1 MQEISN
7 YEKIKKDIEEGIQ
20 KRKEEDKKNKKIISQ
35 IKVISNLEN
44 KIKKEKEKLNKLVEN
59 ENSKQMEQNNEQ

>member
-1 MQEISN
+1 MQEINN

-59 ENSKQMEQNNEQ
+59 ENLKQMEQNNE

>member
-20 KRKEEDKKNKKIISQ
+20 KRKEEDKKNKKIINQ
-35 IKVISNLEN
+35 IKIISSLEN
-44 KIKKEKEKLNKLVEN
+44 KVQKEKEKLNELVKNEAKELEN
-59 ENSKQMEQNNEQ
+59 E

>member
-20 KRKEEDKKNKKIISQ
+20 KRKEEDKKNKKIINQ
-35 IKVISNLEN
+35 IKIISSLEN
-44 KIKKEKEKLNKLVEN
+44 KVQKEKEKLDKLVKNETKELEN
-59 ENSKQMEQNNEQ
+59 E

>member
-20 KRKEEDKKNKKIISQ
+20 KRKEEDKKNKKIINQ
-35 IKVISNLEN
+35 IKIISSLEN
-44 KIKKEKEKLNKLVEN
+44 KVQKEKEKLNKLVKNEANELEN
-59 ENSKQMEQNNEQ
+59 E

>member
-7 YEKIKKDIEEGIQ
+7 YKKIKKDIEEGIQ

-35 IKVISNLEN
+35 IKIINSLEN
-44 KIKKEKEKLNKLVEN
+44 KIKKEKEKLSKLVEN

>member
-35 IKVISNLEN
+35 IKIINSLEN
-44 KIKKEKEKLNKLVEN
+44 KIKKEKEKLSKLVEN
-59 ENSKQMEQNNEQ
+59 EKFKTNGTKQ

>member
-20 KRKEEDKKNKKIISQ
+20 KRKEEDKKNKKIINQ
-35 IKVISNLEN
+35 IKIISSLEN
-44 KIKKEKEKLNKLVEN
+44 KVQKEKEKLDKLVKDEAKELEN
-59 ENSKQMEQNNEQ
+59 E

>member
-1 MQEISN
+1 QEISN

-35 IKVISNLEN
+35 IKIINSLEN
-44 KIKKEKEKLNKLVEN
+44 KIKKEKEKLSKLVEN

>member
-1 MQEISN
+1 MQEVSN

-35 IKVISNLEN
+35 IKIINSLEN
-44 KIKKEKEKLNKLVEN
+44 KIKKEKEKLSKLVEN
-59 ENSKQMEQNNEQ
+59 ENSKQMEQNNE

>member
-1 MQEISN
+1 
-7 YEKIKKDIEEGIQ
+7 KIKKDIEEGIQ

-35 IKVISNLEN
+35 IKIINSLEN
-44 KIKKEKEKLNKLVEN
+44 KIKKEKEKLSKLVEN

>member
-20 KRKEEDKKNKKIISQ
+20 KRKEEDKKNKKIINQ
-35 IKVISNLEN
+35 IKIISSLEN
-44 KIKKEKEKLNKLVEN
+44 KVQKEKEKLDKLVKN
-59 ENSKQMEQNNEQ
+59 ETKEL

>member
-20 KRKEEDKKNKKIISQ
+20 KRKEEDKKNKKIINQ
-35 IKVISNLEN
+35 IKIISSLEN
-44 KIKKEKEKLNKLVEN
+44 KVQKEKEKLNKFVKNEAKELEN
-59 ENSKQMEQNNEQ
+59 E

>member
-20 KRKEEDKKNKKIISQ
+20 KRKEEDKKNKKIINQ
-35 IKVISNLEN
+35 IKIISSLEN
-44 KIKKEKEKLNKLVEN
+44 KVQKEKEKLNKLVKNEAKELEN
-59 ENSKQMEQNNEQ
+59 E

>member
-35 IKVISNLEN
+35 INIINSLEN
-44 KIKKEKEKLNKLVEN
+44 KIKKEKEKLSKLVEN

>member
-35 IKVISNLEN
+35 IKIINSLEN
-44 KIKKEKEKLNKLVEN
+44 KIKKEKEKLSKLVEN

>member
-20 KRKEEDKKNKKIISQ
+20 KRKEEDKKNKKIINQ
-35 IKVISNLEN
+35 IKIISSLEN
-44 KIKKEKEKLNKLVEN
+44 KVQKEKEKLNKLVKN
-59 ENSKQMEQNNEQ
+59 EAKEL

>member
-1 MQEISN
+1 MQEVSN

-35 IKVISNLEN
+35 IKIINSLEN
-44 KIKKEKEKLNKLVEN
+44 KIKKEKEKLSKLVEN

>member
-1 MQEISN
+1 MQEINN

-59 ENSKQMEQNNEQ
+59 ENSKQMEQNNE

>member
-20 KRKEEDKKNKKIISQ
+20 KRKEEDKKNKKIINQ
-35 IKVISNLEN
+35 IKIISSLEN
-44 KIKKEKEKLNKLVEN
+44 KIQKEKEKLDKLVKSEAKELDN
-59 ENSKQMEQNNEQ
+59 E

>member
-20 KRKEEDKKNKKIISQ
+20 KRKEEDKK
-35 IKVISNLEN
+35 IKRLSL
-44 KIKKEKEKLNKLVEN
+44 KLRLLTA
-59 ENSKQMEQNNEQ
+59 

>member
-1 MQEISN
+1 MQEVSN

-35 IKVISNLEN
+35 IKIINSLET
-44 KIKKEKEKLNKLVEN
+44 KIKKEKEKLSKLVEN

>member
-20 KRKEEDKKNKKIISQ
+20 KRKEEDKKNKKIINQ
-35 IKVISNLEN
+35 IKIISSLEN
-44 KIKKEKEKLNKLVEN
+44 KVQKEKEKLNKLIKNEAKELEN
-59 ENSKQMEQNNEQ
+59 E

>member
-20 KRKEEDKKNKKIISQ
+20 KRKEEDKKNKKIINQ
-35 IKVISNLEN
+35 IKIISSLEN
-44 KIKKEKEKLNKLVEN
+44 KIQKEKEKLDKLVKN
-59 ENSKQMEQNNEQ
+59 EAKELDNE

>member
-20 KRKEEDKKNKKIISQ
+20 KRKEEDKKNKKIINQ
-35 IKVISNLEN
+35 IKIISSLEN
-44 KIKKEKEKLNKLVEN
+44 KVQKEKEKLNKLVKNKAKELEN
-59 ENSKQMEQNNEQ
+59 E

>member
-20 KRKEEDKKNKKIISQ
+20 KRKEEDKKNKKISNQ
-35 IKVISNLEN
+35 IKIISSLEN
-44 KIKKEKEKLNKLVEN
+44 KVQKEKEKLNKLVKNEANELEN
-59 ENSKQMEQNNEQ
+59 E

>member
-20 KRKEEDKKNKKIISQ
+20 KRKEEDKKNKKIINQ
-35 IKVISNLEN
+35 IKIISSLEN
-44 KIKKEKEKLNKLVEN
+44 KVQKEKEKLDKLVKNEAKELEN
-59 ENSKQMEQNNEQ
+59 E

>member
-35 IKVISNLEN
+35 IKIINSLEN
-44 KIKKEKEKLNKLVEN
+44 KIKKEKEKLSKLVEN
-59 ENSKQMEQNNEQ
+59 ENSKQ

>member
-1 MQEISN
+1 MQEVSN

-35 IKVISNLEN
+35 IKIINSLEN
-44 KIKKEKEKLNKLVEN
+44 KIKKEKEKLSKLVEN
-59 ENSKQMEQNNEQ
+59 ENSKQIEQNNEQ

>member
-20 KRKEEDKKNKKIISQ
+20 KRKEEDKKNKKIINQ
-35 IKVISNLEN
+35 IKIISSLEN
-44 KIKKEKEKLNKLVEN
+44 KVQKEKEKLNKLVKNEANKLEN
-59 ENSKQMEQNNEQ
+59 E